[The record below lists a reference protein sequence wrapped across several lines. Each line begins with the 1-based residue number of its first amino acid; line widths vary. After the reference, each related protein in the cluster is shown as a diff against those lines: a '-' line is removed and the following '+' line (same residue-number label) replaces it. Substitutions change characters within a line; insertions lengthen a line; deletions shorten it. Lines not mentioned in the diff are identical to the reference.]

1 MKRKHLPVCKFA
13 LTDKTYDTWESGQ
26 SKIKRRKDQYIYF
39 WVSETCVRKKERK
52 KISLHEKLRLET
64 LVPLHLTIAWCGD
77 RKWSLPTK
85 ECTLNCPTYSLIGQ
99 ATIGLLCPGWYS
111 LSFSCSSPSGIVS
124 ITMPDTDQYAIRERQ
139 RSVFDFA
146 VSVCIGNVE
155 VIVSNRP
162 LWKERGKKNNENGR
176 GNALREKT

>member
-1 MKRKHLPVCKFA
+1 MRIWTKQNKKKKRSIYIFLSFWDV
-13 LTDKTYDTWESGQ
+13 
-26 SKIKRRKDQYIYF
+26 SK
-39 WVSETCVRKKERK
+39 EKERK
-52 KISLHEKLRLET
+52 KISLHEKLGLET
-64 LVPLHLTIAWCGD
+64 PVPLQLTIAWCVD

-99 ATIGLLCPGWYS
+99 ATIGLLWPGLYS

-155 VIVSNRP
+155 VIGSNKP
-162 LWKERGKKNNENGR
+162 LWEERGKKNNEKGERNS
-176 GNALREKT
+176 LKEKT